1 MKKVISVLSMMLFIG
16 YGCGLTGGVTTP
28 PYSGIYIIHASPDAP
43 AIDVALNSNNIASG
57 YTYEKDSGYF
67 LAYPGTYPFKLSQ
80 TNSGTALLDQ
90 LINFPAGKYH
100 SMFLVDSFS
109 TLKILFIEDK
119 LTSDSFAYAKI
130 RLFDFCTNSPAAKAI
145 FASTNKDTL
154 TFSSR
159 YFNDQ
164 SVTASYTNFSAVPA
178 GSYNLTLYQTDTAI
192 LIQNLG
198 NVSFSNGK
206 HYTVYMRGLYNNAA
220 IPLEMATI
228 EH

>member
-1 MKKVISVLSMMLFIG
+1 MKKVISALSMLLFMC
-16 YGCGLTGGVTTP
+16 YGCGLTGGETTP
-28 PYSGIYIIHASPDAP
+28 PSSGIYIIHASPDAP
-43 AIDVALNSNNIASG
+43 AIDVALNSTTIASG

-67 LAYPGTYPFKLSQ
+67 LSYPGTYPFKLSQ

-100 SMFLVDSFS
+100 SIFLIDSFR
-109 TLKILFIEDK
+109 TLKVLFIEDK

-130 RLFDFCTNSPAAKAI
+130 RLFDFCPNSPIAKAI
-145 FASTNKDTL
+145 FASTNQDTL

-164 SVTASYTNFSAVPA
+164 SVSPNYTNYSAVPA
-178 GSYNLTLYQTDTAI
+178 GTYNLSLYQTDTAVI
-192 LIQNLG
+192 IKDLG
-198 NVSFSNGK
+198 SITFSNGK
-206 HYTVYMRGLYNNAA
+206 HYTVYMRGLYDNTA
-220 IPLEMATI
+220 IPLEAATI